1 MAISPPAHIDLRAL
15 ARSGKPL
22 HVSLD
27 TASLQALDQH
37 ELLGGDLEAHVTA
50 RELAGSL
57 FEVDITVSGHVVVS
71 CDRCLEE
78 LVLPVETEERLRFSA
93 EPTDDSGVL
102 PLHGTPERYDVV
114 WDIYETVATALPT
127 RRTHPE
133 GQCDADMVER
143 IGGTSD
149 DEA

>member
-1 MAISPPAHIDLRAL
+1 MATSTPAYINLRAL

-37 ELLGGDLEAHVTA
+37 ELLGGELEANVAA

-57 FEVDITVSGHVVVS
+57 FEVDITVTGHVVVS
-71 CDRCLEE
+71 CDRCLEALE
-78 LVLPVETEERLRFSA
+78 LPVETQERLRLT
-93 EPTDDSGVL
+93 EEETDDSGVL

-114 WDIYETVATALPT
+114 WDIYETVATSLPLS
-127 RRTHPE
+127 RTHPE
-133 GQCDADMVER
+133 GQCDADMVQR
-143 IGGTSD
+143 IGGTSA